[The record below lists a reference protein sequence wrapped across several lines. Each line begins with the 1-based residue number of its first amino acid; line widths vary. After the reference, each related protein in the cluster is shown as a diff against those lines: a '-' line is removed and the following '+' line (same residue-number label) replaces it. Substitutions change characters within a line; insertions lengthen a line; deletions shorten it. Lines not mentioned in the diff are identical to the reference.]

1 MHMRP
6 KIKLSWLILLNL
18 FLGGF
23 LVLGFSSLSFSQS
36 AIAKADASVVRVVV
50 KLGNSYGSGTGF
62 VVGSGGLVVTN
73 NHVVVAAE
81 KSWVLS
87 KDGDGK
93 LREFIANVVWTS
105 PEYDLA
111 LLNVQ
116 GLNAPTLVLAE
127 PLPEKGTTV
136 TSIGYPTIA
145 DSVLRSDSALGESTV
160 TQGIVG
166 RIVRAS
172 WEGNEAPQFIL
183 QHSAAVNSG
192 NSGGPLMDSCGRVVG
207 VNTMKTQGLVEGD
220 ASQGMKVNQTDGI
233 FFASHVGILLRV
245 LKSQG
250 QTFSSTNDSCS
261 LDLNASAHTTIT
273 PPPKENWYTPVGI
286 GAALLL
292 ALGTLLVAL
301 KKPTVILESYTQYLK
316 RSRQS
321 PAELLPPIDK
331 TWTLLGRD
339 SFDRSV
345 SLVLHA
351 NQLTTANLII
361 GRNASNCQLAIDD
374 PTISRQHASLSLF
387 NGRLHLMDLGST
399 NGSWIENVQVRATP
413 VSLKEGQTVTLG
425 KVILKFERLS

>member
-6 KIKLSWLILLNL
+6 KIKPSWLILLNL

-23 LVLGFSSLSFSQS
+23 LVLAIYSFALSQS
-36 AIAKADASVVRVVV
+36 MITKVDASVVRVVV
-50 KLGNSYGSGTGF
+50 KLGNDYGSGTGF

-73 NHVVVAAE
+73 NHVVVGAE
-81 KSWVLS
+81 KYWVLS
-87 KDGDGK
+87 KDDDGK

-127 PLPEKGTTV
+127 PLPEKGITV
-136 TSIGYPTIA
+136 TAIGYPSIA
-145 DSVLRSDSALGESTV
+145 DYALRSESAFGESTV
-160 TQGIVG
+160 TQGVVG

-172 WEGNEAPQFIL
+172 WEGKDSPQFIL

-192 NSGGPLMDSCGRVVG
+192 NSGGPLMDSCGRVIG
-207 VNTMKTQGLVEGD
+207 VNTKKVQGFIEGD
-220 ASQGMKVNQTDGI
+220 ASQGMTVNQSDGI

-250 QTFSSTNDSCS
+250 MAFASTNDACS
-261 LDLNASAHTTIT
+261 TDLIAAAQTVT
-273 PPPKENWYTPVGI
+273 PPSKENWYEPAGI

-292 ALGTLLVAL
+292 ALGSLIVVL

-321 PAELLPPIDK
+321 PSELPPPIDK
-331 TWTLLGRD
+331 TWSLLGRD

-345 SLVLHA
+345 SLVLRA
-351 NQLTTANLII
+351 NQLSTGKLII

-374 PTISRQHASLSLF
+374 PTISRQHASLSLV

-399 NGSWIENVQVRATP
+399 NGSWIENLQVRTTP